1 MRLKT
6 TGLRMYGKKD
16 LRLETFELP
25 EIKDDEI
32 LASVVTDSLCMSS
45 WKAANQG
52 ENHKKVPN
60 NVAENPILLGH
71 EFCGEILEVGSKW
84 QGKYKKG
91 EKYVVQANLQ
101 LKDRPDCPGYTF
113 PYTGGDATYIILAKE
128 VMEQDCL
135 LEYNGE
141 SYFEG
146 SLIEPLSC
154 VIGAFKANY
163 HLIEGTYD
171 HKMGIK
177 KDGNLIILGGTG
189 PMGYLAID
197 YALHGP
203 VQPKK
208 LVVTGRSQEKID
220 LVEKLYPKEEGE
232 KAGVELVYMNTGE
245 EQNPAEALNQIV
257 DGNGYDDVFV
267 FAPVQ
272 ELVEQGSAI
281 LATDGCFNFFAGPQ
295 NTDFKAAINFYDVH
309 YRYTHYVGTSG
320 GNTEDMREAVKLIEE
335 KKVNVQKIVSH
346 VLGLNDA
353 KDTTLQLPDIPGGKK
368 LIYTHKDMP
377 IKSLDEIMKDT
388 SNPLHEIVQKYDGLW
403 SKEAEDYVLENEKE
417 IQV

>member
-1 MRLKT
+1 
-6 TGLRMYGKKD
+6 MYGQKD
-16 LRLETFELP
+16 LRLESFELP
-25 EIKDDEI
+25 KIQDDEI

-52 ENHKKVPN
+52 GNHKKVPD
-60 NVAENPILLGH
+60 NVGENPILLGH
-71 EFCGEILEVGSKW
+71 EFCGEIIEVGEKW
-84 QGKYKKG
+84 KGRYKEG

-101 LKDRPDCPGYTF
+101 LSDRPDCPGYSF
-113 PYTGGDATYIILAKE
+113 PYTGGDATYIILARE

-141 SYFEG
+141 TFFEG

-163 HLIEGTYD
+163 HLKEGTYD
-171 HKMGIK
+171 HQMGIK
-177 KDGNLIILGGTG
+177 SEGNLIIMGGTG

-208 LVVTGRSQEKID
+208 LVVTGRTQEKVD
-220 LVEKLYPKEEGE
+220 LLEKLYPKEEGKE
-232 KAGVELVYMNTGE
+232 VGVEITYVNTGGE
-245 EQNPAEALNQIV
+245 EDSVFYLNQLV
-257 DGNGYDDVFV
+257 EGNGYDDVFV

-272 ELVEQGSAI
+272 ELVEEGSAL
-281 LATDGCFNFFAGPQ
+281 LAADGCFNFFAGPQ
-295 NTDFKAAINFYDVH
+295 NTDFEAKINFYDIH
-309 YRYTHYVGTSG
+309 YKFTHYVGTSG
-320 GNTEDMREAVKLIEE
+320 GNTEDMRDAVRLIEE

-353 KDTTLQLPDIPGGKK
+353 KETTLNLPDIPGGKK
-368 LIYTHKDMP
+368 LIYTHKSMS
-377 IKSLDEIMKDT
+377 IKSLDDILKDT
-388 SNPLHEIVQKYDGLW
+388 NNPLQEILEKHDGIW
-403 SKEAEDYVLENEKE
+403 SKEAEDFILANQEE
-417 IQV
+417 IQIP

>member
-6 TGLRMYGKKD
+6 TGLRMYGQKD

-52 ENHKKVPN
+52 ENHKKVPD

-163 HLIEGTYD
+163 HLIQGTYD
-171 HKMGIK
+171 HEMGIK

-203 VQPKK
+203 IQPKK
-208 LVVTGRSQEKID
+208 LVVTGRSQEKLN
-220 LVEKLYPKEEGE
+220 LVEKLYPKEEGK
-232 KAGVELVYMNTGE
+232 KAGVELIYVNTGKE
-245 EQNPAEALNQIV
+245 ENPADALNQLV

-272 ELVEQGSAI
+272 QLVEHGSAI

-295 NTDFKAAINFYDVH
+295 NTDFKAAINFYDIH

-388 SNPLHEIVQKYDGLW
+388 SNPLHKILRKYDGLW
-403 SKEAEDYVLENEKE
+403 SKEAEDYVLANQKE
-417 IQV
+417 I

>member
-1 MRLKT
+1 MKT
-6 TGLRMYGKKD
+6 TGLRLYGQRD

-52 ENHKKVPN
+52 ENHKKVPDD
-60 NVAENPILLGH
+60 VAENPVLLGH

-220 LVEKLYPKEEGE
+220 LLEKLYPKEEGE
-232 KAGVELVYMNTGE
+232 KAGVELVYVNTGE
-245 EQNPAEALNQIV
+245 EENPADALNQLV

-272 ELVEQGSAI
+272 QLVEQGSAI

-295 NTDFKAAINFYDVH
+295 NTDFKAAINFYDIH

-320 GNTEDMREAVKLIEE
+320 GNTEDMREAVKLIEA

-353 KDTTLQLPDIPGGKK
+353 KETTLQLPDIPGGKK

-388 SNPLHEIVQKYDGLW
+388 SDPLHEILRKYDGLW
-403 SKEAEDYVLENEKE
+403 SKEAEDYVLANQKE

>member
-1 MRLKT
+1 MKT
-6 TGLRMYGKKD
+6 TGLRLYGQRD

-52 ENHKKVPN
+52 ENHKKVPDD
-60 NVAENPILLGH
+60 VAENPVLLGH

-232 KAGVELVYMNTGE
+232 KAGVELVYVNTGE
-245 EQNPAEALNQIV
+245 EENPADALNQLV

-272 ELVEQGSAI
+272 QLVEQGSAI

-295 NTDFKAAINFYDVH
+295 NTDFKAAINFYDIH

-320 GNTEDMREAVKLIEE
+320 GNTEDMREAVKLIEA

-353 KDTTLQLPDIPGGKK
+353 KETTLQLPDIPGGKK

-388 SNPLHEIVQKYDGLW
+388 SDPLHEILRKYDGLW
-403 SKEAEDYVLENEKE
+403 SKEAEDYVLANQKE